1 MRTVIVGAG
10 SAGLICAW
18 RLSADPRHEVVL
30 VDAGIDPGP
39 DVPPELRTD
48 ILLPPEYYWQYTDQ
62 DTGNFLPRGKVFG
75 GCSAVNAA
83 AAVRG
88 HPWCFDA
95 WGSELWS
102 FDACLPAFRA
112 LEADRQFGH
121 EDHHGSD
128 GPVPITRYEQS
139 TFDLAFQDA
148 YRRHGYHPVA
158 DHNAPGALGFGPFPT
173 NRVDGVRM
181 STLVTVLPEVR
192 TRSHVELRASSEV
205 LRVLI
210 SDGTARGVVLRDS
223 HGEHTVEADQVI
235 LSAGTFGTPEILFH
249 SGVGPADDLHEAG
262 LPVVAHAP
270 QLGTNLVDH
279 PLFQMN
285 VEVTDASE
293 LPMPGGQGTLLT
305 YELPGEHHPQGQ
317 IFAYHAPFFDP
328 TAGPNTAAVA
338 ASLQTPESRGHLTL
352 GRHRARVHVN
362 FLSTPLDRARAASV
376 VATAGDIIDDLAAQ
390 GRVKLPDSPWWRSE
404 DLEHVCRAHVLPYH
418 HPVGT
423 CRMGRDADS
432 VVDEHLRVRGVDQLM
447 VADASIMPTIP
458 RAHTNLATMMIGY
471 RAADF
476 AAEE

>member
-18 RLSADPRHEVVL
+18 RLSADPSHEVVL

-39 DVPPELRTD
+39 DIPPELQTD
-48 ILLPPEYYWQYTDQ
+48 ILLPPHYYWQYTDQ

-75 GCSAVNAA
+75 GSSAVNAA

-95 WGSELWS
+95 WDSTLWS

-112 LEADRQFGH
+112 LEADQQFGQ
-121 EDHHGSD
+121 EDYHGSD
-128 GPVPITRYEQS
+128 GPIPITRYEQS
-139 TFDLAFQDA
+139 AFDLAFQDA
-148 YRRHGYHPVA
+148 YRSHGYRPVA

-173 NRVDGVRM
+173 NRVDSVRM
-181 STLVTVLPEVR
+181 STLLTVLPHIR
-192 TRSHVELRASSEV
+192 TRSNVELRPGNEV
-205 LRVLI
+205 QRVLI
-210 SDGTARGVVLRDS
+210 SGGTARGVTLFDS
-223 HGEHTVEADQVI
+223 HGEHTIEADRVI

-249 SGVGPADDLHEAG
+249 SGIGPADGLREAG
-262 LPVVAHAP
+262 LPIVAHAP
-270 QLGTNLVDH
+270 QLGANLSDH
-279 PLFQMN
+279 VLFQMN
-285 VEVTDASE
+285 VEVTDTSQ

-328 TAGPNTAAVA
+328 TAGPQTAAVA
-338 ASLQTPESRGHLTL
+338 ASLLTPESRGHLTL
-352 GRHRARVHVN
+352 KRHRAQVHLN
-362 FLSTPLDRARAASV
+362 HLSTPRDRARAASI

-390 GRVKLPDSPWWRSE
+390 GRLKLPDAPWWRSK
-404 DLEHVCRAHVLPYH
+404 DLEHACREQVLSYH

-423 CRMGRDADS
+423 CRMGRDGES
-432 VVDEHLRVRGVDQLM
+432 VVDEHLRVRGVDHLM

-458 RAHTNLATMMIGY
+458 RAHTNLASMMIGY
-471 RAADF
+471 RAAGF
-476 AAEE
+476 ADQE